1 MPSLQSA
8 LSAYDAQAQE
18 DLKKQAKKEPKK
30 EEKPVYETDGNAA
43 REPEYE
49 PADERSIGHD
59 LSRFDQR
66 PDVREARRSEVRETP
81 ARRKKTAPRPKVNVV
96 SLLLA
101 AAAALLS
108 AALIHNYVQLT
119 VLNDRLASGKT
130 QYEEL
135 ANTGVLLKTKYES
148 RYDLTEIEEY
158 AQAKLGMTKMER
170 SQIEYVEIGS
180 PDTITRVS
188 DGASAGKASFEAALA
203 EKINAVLAFLS

>member
-135 ANTGVLLKTKYES
+135 ANTGILLKTKYES

-188 DGASAGKASFEAALA
+188 DGVSAGKASFEAALA
-203 EKINAVLAFLS
+203 EKINAVL

>member
-1 MPSLQSA
+1 
-8 LSAYDAQAQE
+8 
-18 DLKKQAKKEPKK
+18 
-30 EEKPVYETDGNAA
+30 
-43 REPEYE
+43 
-49 PADERSIGHD
+49 HD

-119 VLNDRLASGKT
+119 VLNDQIASEKT
-130 QYEEL
+130 KYEEL